1 MKDILKF
8 LFICSMFFIP
18 LTSIWKSAYDEKI
31 VAEQIIEQKKELVQL
46 KQDLAER
53 DLTIQSLE
61 SEKTTLQYHIDN
73 EGFGDK

>member
-1 MKDILKF
+1 MKDILRF
-8 LFICSMFFIP
+8 ILICSFLIIGF
-18 LTSIWKSAYDEKI
+18 TSIWKSAYNEKI